1 MFDRACHKRLLY
13 KHKCNGINSTLL
25 SLLESF
31 LTDRQQRLV
40 LNGQSSNWK
49 NVSSGVPQGS
59 VLCPLLFLI
68 YINDLPQGLHPDMK
82 LFARDTSLF
91 SVVDNIDESAF

>member
-59 VLCPLLFLI
+59 VLCSLLFLI
-68 YINDLPQGLHPDMK
+68 YINDLPWGLYADIK
-82 LFARDTSLF
+82 LIAGDTSLF

>member
-13 KHKCNGINSTLL
+13 KHKCNEINSTLL

-68 YINDLPQGLHPDMK
+68 YINDLPRGLHPDIK

>member
-1 MFDRACHKRLLY
+1 MFDRACHKSLRYEL
-13 KHKCNGINSTLL
+13 KCNGINSPLL

-31 LTDRQQRLV
+31 LTDRQQSLV
-40 LNGQSSNWK
+40 LNGQSSNWE

-59 VLCPLLFLI
+59 VLCSLLFLI
-68 YINDLPQGLHPDMK
+68 YINDLPRGLYADIK
-82 LFARDTSLF
+82 LIAGDTSLF

>member
-1 MFDRACHKRLLY
+1 MFDRACHKRLRYEL
-13 KHKCNGINSTLL
+13 KCNGINSPLL

-31 LTDRQQRLV
+31 LTDRQQSLV
-40 LNGQSSNWK
+40 LNVQSSNWK

-68 YINDLPQGLHPDMK
+68 YINDLPRGLHPDIK

-91 SVVDNIDESAF
+91 SVADNIDESAF